1 MNEEYL
7 AKARQKMVEQNMTDV
22 RMFIVGV
29 SRRAAELAKG
39 ARSLVKLTFEED
51 AEKDYLNIALKEVAE
66 GKVIIKPGK

>member
-7 AKARQKMVEQNMTDV
+7 AKARQQVSDV

-39 ARSLVKLTFEED
+39 ARPLVKLSYEED
-51 AEKDYLNIALKEVAE
+51 QEKDFLNIALKEVAE
-66 GKVIIKPGK
+66 GKVVIKPGN

>member
-7 AKARQKMVEQNMTDV
+7 AKAKLQVTDV

-39 ARSLVKLTFEED
+39 ASPMVNLTYEEKE
-51 AEKDYLNIALKEVAE
+51 EKDYLNIALKEVAE
-66 GKVIIKPGK
+66 GKVVIKPGN